1 MGAAGALEQSAMSG
15 STGSLPLIPT
25 DRERPDPDIG
35 IRPLLA
41 LAVKQCATDAE
52 AQEVVEYFYDA
63 FDEAA
68 GK

>member
-1 MGAAGALEQSAMSG
+1 MMIFIAR
-15 STGSLPLIPT
+15 SLFH
-25 DRERPDPDIG
+25 ERPYGYELLQIHPLRFRSL
-35 IRPLLA
+35 RPLLA